1 MSRRLA
7 AALAA
12 LAAALVTPAAALG
25 GGIFAVGGG
34 QTTPDNLGFG
44 LSAHIGP
51 DGTAFGELTAGLSL
65 APPFP
70 KVAEFTSKV
79 TCLNVIGNR
88 AIIGSELTQVNAPGG
103 GGIPGFEPGMGLLT
117 LAVDNGNPAS
127 AANPDEFNGIALLP
141 FAPLVCPPPAGDITP
156 LAHGNILISS
166 G

>member
-1 MSRRLA
+1 MHKLVTA
-7 AALAA
+7 ATVALA
-12 LAAALVTPAAALG
+12 LAAAGPAWAEG
-25 GGIFAVGGG
+25 TFVVGGG
-34 QTTPDNLGFG
+34 QTTPDMLGFG

-51 DGTAFGELTAGLSL
+51 DGLASGELTAGLSI

-79 TCLNVIGNR
+79 TCLTVIGNR
-88 AIIGSELTQVNAPGG
+88 AMIGSELTQVNAPGG

-141 FAPLVCPPPAGDITP
+141 VAPLVCPPPAGDITP